1 MEVYLFREWALIQG
15 GGVYLGKCDIL
26 FYLCNLLLYQNSSKH
41 ITEIYWFF
49 LPKITGVFTE
59 KLCNFTE
66 FYPTEIYCYW
76 NIFLLIYRPLPLL
89 NFLDNH
95 LPTHPLWTILMYDWS
110 HFTYSLQLV
119 QFAWGNLADQMAVV
133 ECSMHVYLVVS

>member
-1 MEVYLFREWALIQG
+1 MCLFKEGALIQG
-15 GGVYLGKCDIL
+15 EGVYLGKYNIL

-59 KLCNFTE
+59 KWCNFTE

-76 NIFLLIYRPLPLL
+76 TKFYSIYRPLPLPI
-89 NFLDNH
+89 FSENH
-95 LPTHPLWTILMYDWS
+95 LPTHP
-110 HFTYSLQLV
+110 
-119 QFAWGNLADQMAVV
+119 
-133 ECSMHVYLVVS
+133 